1 MCEAVWWLGGMLEVV
16 EIGVLGRSGHL
27 KKKRRAVD
35 V

>member
-1 MCEAVWWLGGMLEVV
+1 MCEKVWWLDGMLEVV
-16 EIGVLGRSGHL
+16 EFGVLGRSGHL